1 MIVVFTHCWTME
13 SKLMYC
19 VHLFIFII
27 FHCIQFDNF
36 FLILQFHLLPSFLF
50 FNFQRSHNKYRGVEV
65 VLSDGEREFL
75 LWMLMWKLVALIL
88 CFLDELLVRFLWS
101 STPLAFDDEVLHL
114 ITEHTKWQS
123 DKEISSGWLPIV
135 TVLREIPVISFGNS
149 AGRV

>member
-1 MIVVFTHCWTME
+1 MIVVFTHSWTME

-19 VHLFIFII
+19 VHLFIFIL

-36 FLILQFHLLPSFLF
+36 SLISQFHLLLFFF
-50 FNFQRSHNKYRGVEV
+50 FNFQRLHTKSRGVKV
-65 VLSDGEREFL
+65 VFSDGEREFL
-75 LWMLMWKLVALIL
+75 LRMLMWKRVALIL

-101 STPLAFDDEVLHL
+101 STPLALDDEVLHL

-135 TVLREIPVISFGNS
+135 TVLRKFPVIWFRNS